1 MPCAEAQLDRF
12 KSQELGML
20 LWAVAKLAYM
30 PAASLVRA
38 ALPVVAEWR
47 TPTVQVSKWQFSVRS
62 SAAAVLCAHM
72 YIAAALPCCKCFH
85 SVLHPPVPHIY
96 MPGPDPPPLQD
107 CGNTLWAFTILG
119 ILTPEVMQLLS
130 GKLLALPREAFTQEA
145 FIQLYQAKMSLS
157 QQVGFMGGQ
166 KNAFW
171 CCARKG
177 ELPGIGKD
185 EVQAELLH
193 CNVMG
198 AVADNYLPRS
208 DCRRCTL
215 WHSVCLLTCW
225 PGQRRSGGC
234 SRECIKSQRL
244 TGEAV
249 CK

>member
-1 MPCAEAQLDRF
+1 
-12 KSQELGML
+12 
-20 LWAVAKLAYM
+20 
-30 PAASLVRA
+30 
-38 ALPVVAEWR
+38 
-47 TPTVQVSKWQFSVRS
+47 
-62 SAAAVLCAHM
+62 
-72 YIAAALPCCKCFH
+72 
-85 SVLHPPVPHIY
+85 

-234 SRECIKSQRL
+234 SRVCIKSQRL